1 VSLAGTYRDDYD
13 AYRLAGDP
21 TVVPR
26 RKYFTLIYMTV
37 STMVLHLCLARPE
50 TTRLAHR
57 LIQVY
62 PVARGHAHITHA
74 EDVLAPL
81 DFVPGFLESSVP
93 WALPR
98 F

>member
-1 VSLAGTYRDDYD
+1 MSLAGTYDV
-13 AYRLAGDP
+13 YRLAGDP

-37 STMVLHLCLARPE
+37 STMALHLCLARLAA
-50 TTRLAHR
+50 TCLAHL

-62 PVARGHAHITHA
+62 PIARGHAHITHA

-81 DFVPGFLESSVP
+81 DFVLGFLESSVP
-93 WALPR
+93 WALSR
-98 F
+98 L